1 MAYWLT
7 HLGKFLFC
15 FFSTFSEKKKN
26 RVFFFFSWK
35 SLTSTDSRLKKKK
48 STKSVKRLCS
58 RQFLRNTWGSIP
70 QNFPFSHFW
79 DFEAVFFFPKVVF
92 FFNLFFFFSWK
103 SLKRTDWLNLK
114 RLFFFFRHWKKKQ
127 NFYWLTR
134 FFPKSAKK

>member
-7 HLGKFLFC
+7 HLGFFFPLFR
-15 FFSTFSEKKKN
+15 KKKEQG
-26 RVFFFFSWK
+26 VFFSWK
-35 SLTSTDSRLKKKK
+35 SLTSTDSRLKKKINI
-48 STKSVKRLCS
+48 KSVKRLCS

-79 DFEAVFFFPKVVF
+79 DFEAVFFFQKLF
-92 FFNLFFFFSWK
+92 FFNLFFFFSCK

-114 RLFFFFRHWKKKQ
+114 RLFFFFSGTGKKKQ
-127 NFYWLTR
+127 HFYWLTR